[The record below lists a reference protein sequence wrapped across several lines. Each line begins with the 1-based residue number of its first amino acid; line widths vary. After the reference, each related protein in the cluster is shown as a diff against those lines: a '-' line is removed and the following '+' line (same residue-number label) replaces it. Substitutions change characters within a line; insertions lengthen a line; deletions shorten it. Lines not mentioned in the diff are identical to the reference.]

1 MLHDR
6 VLVSMEHEGERKSG
20 GGILIPATAAVGR
33 RLSWAEVVA
42 TGPSVRQV
50 EIGDRVPDA
59 DDRTRSTCSRRTT
72 CSCVSVT
79 STPSPRGASRTT
91 VRRASICESGQRA
104 GAHAPSIRR
113 AHHQYAT
120 ASATRAAMIAL
131 RAGPPTHQP
140 PASLGW
146 RTDVVAGVSPDGW
159 PLYEVRPRG
168 GRSAADLLFLHGG
181 AYFREMRD
189 WHYGLVERLVRVVEV
204 TVLVPIYPLAP
215 VGTADSVVPAVVGL
229 ARDVLRRPRR
239 PVFLAGDSAGAG
251 MALAVAQEP
260 RDVRP
265 APALGT
271 GPRLTLG
278 RRRVRRPRP
287 GRPGTARPVA
297 PGPGLRAA
305 GDAYRGLLR
314 PDHPWVSPIHGD
326 LRGLPPMLVLS
337 GTDDI
342 LNADAHRLA
351 KAVST
356 TGATSS
362 WSRRRG

>member
-1 MLHDR
+1 MSLASG
-6 VLVSMEHEGERKSG
+6 LVR
-20 GGILIPATAAVGR
+20 
-33 RLSWAEVVA
+33 
-42 TGPSVRQV
+42 
-50 EIGDRVPDA
+50 
-59 DDRTRSTCSRRTT
+59 
-72 CSCVSVT
+72 
-79 STPSPRGASRTT
+79 
-91 VRRASICESGQRA
+91 
-104 GAHAPSIRR
+104 HAPSIRR

-189 WHYGLVERLVRVVEV
+189 WHWRFVERLVRVVEV

-251 MALAVAQEP
+251 WRWPSRRSLATSDQRPPSALVLVSPWVDVACDDPGLAVGH
-260 RDVRP
+260 RSTR
-265 APALGT
+265 GS
-271 GPRLTLG
+271 
-278 RRRVRRPRP
+278 RPRAAS
-287 GRPGTARPVA
+287 GR
-297 PGPGLRAA
+297 
-305 GDAYRGLLR
+305 
-314 PDHPWVSPIHGD
+314 
-326 LRGLPPMLVLS
+326 
-337 GTDDI
+337 
-342 LNADAHRLA
+342 
-351 KAVST
+351 
-356 TGATSS
+356 
-362 WSRRRG
+362 